1 MRANRFFS
9 QAALFCIS
17 LIMAATL
24 SQSRAEAATEIEWEL
39 ENGFRMFLK
48 PKHTRMHREEY
59 EKLSEEEKKAPIL
72 NIERRLGQK
81 YPKGWASGVY
91 EYTCWDRKKARYH
104 RCRKAKKDY
113 LHPKAHK
120 VLAYLSDRTSLT
132 GTCKWGVYSKSGK
145 TLQEQKRN
153 CNEQAKL
160 SIPYP
165 EGAIVRVS
173 AGKVLYETS
182 IRVKD
187 LFIVGIGDSFA
198 SGEGNPDEPV
208 TFNEKRFADYGK
220 IPQGGARL
228 NHFPARV
235 GKWKWIGDRRH
246 SSTKARWNNRPCHRS
261 LYSHQLRAAL
271 QLTTENKKLAVTYA
285 GFSCSGAEALVGLLD
300 FYKGNEWDIYK
311 HDTSQISAAAR
322 AMCGPNE
329 APFNTYTTTF
339 TYGGR
344 FPTMENLGLYRCDRR
359 GNKSRKIDI
368 LLLSIGG
375 NDVGFSRLV
384 ANAILKDKTALKSL
398 GGWMGQIYKYK
409 HAIARLDEL
418 EWRYKAIN
426 RAFHNILHIP
436 WSQSDRIILT
446 AYPKIGYKEDGTTI
460 CPDGPKGMDLHP
472 LFKVD
477 ADRVEQGEKFSEA
490 LFISMHRH
498 AKNFGWSFVWKHR
511 EQFARH
517 GYCAVSA
524 DSPDRVAETLAI
536 PKMKGNKEWAPYSPV
551 EFRAYV
557 PRQRWIRTPN
567 DVFMATNLHIKRRLL
582 GKVFKMKNLN
592 PFQLIYAG
600 TYGGSF
606 HPTAEGQAAIADA
619 VTQKIH
625 SVLKKYKY

>member
-1 MRANRFFS
+1 MRASAFFS
-9 QAALFCIS
+9 FKSLFGIAAICLALFQS
-17 LIMAATL
+17 ADARAS
-24 SQSRAEAATEIEWEL
+24 SQIEWEL

-48 PKHTRMHREEY
+48 PEHTRMHQEEFN
-59 EKLSEEEKKAPIL
+59 KLTDEEKKTPVL
-72 NIERRLGQK
+72 SIERRLGQK
-81 YPKGWASGVY
+81 YPKGWAAKVY
-91 EYTCWDRKKARYH
+91 EYTCWDRKKAWYKK
-104 RCRKAKKDY
+104 CRKAKRDY
-113 LHPKAHK
+113 LHPKSHK
-120 VLAYLSDRTSLT
+120 IFAYLSDKEEHK
-132 GTCKWGVYSKSGK
+132 GECKWGVYTTSGK
-145 TLQEQKRN
+145 TLQEVRRK
-153 CNEQAKL
+153 CNQRAKL

-165 EGAIVRVS
+165 DGAIVRMS
-173 AGKVLYETS
+173 AGKRLYEKK
-182 IRVKD
+182 IKVKD
-187 LFIVGIGDSFA
+187 VFIVGIGDSFA
-198 SGEGNPDEPV
+198 SGEGNPDDPV
-208 TFNEKRFADYGK
+208 IFNDKRFADYGK
-220 IPQGGARL
+220 IPRGGARL

-235 GKWKWIGDRRH
+235 GKWKWIGDRKH

-271 QLTTENKKLAVTYA
+271 QLTTENKQLAVTYA
-285 GFSCSGAEALVGLLD
+285 GYSCSGAEALVGLLD
-300 FYKGNEWDIYK
+300 FYKGNEWDLYK

-344 FPTMENLGLYRCDRR
+344 FPTMENVGLYRCDRR
-359 GNKSRKIDI
+359 GNKARKIDI

-384 ANAILKDKTALKSL
+384 ANAILKDKTSLKSL

-446 AYPKIGYKEDGTTI
+446 AYPKIGYREDGTTI

-477 ADRVEQGEKFSEA
+477 ADRVKQGEKFAEA
-490 LFISMHRH
+490 LFITMHRH
-498 AKNFGWSFVWKHR
+498 AKNFGWSYVWKHR
-511 EQFARH
+511 DQFARH
-517 GYCAVSA
+517 GYCAVNPNNA
-524 DSPDRVAETLAI
+524 DSMAENLDI
-536 PKMKGNKEWAPYSPV
+536 PKKVNGKEWEPYAPTQ
-551 EFRAYV
+551 FRAYV

-567 DVFMATNLHIKRRLL
+567 DVFMATNLHIKRRLM

-619 VTQKIH
+619 VTEKIH
-625 SVLKKYKY
+625 SVLKKYKD